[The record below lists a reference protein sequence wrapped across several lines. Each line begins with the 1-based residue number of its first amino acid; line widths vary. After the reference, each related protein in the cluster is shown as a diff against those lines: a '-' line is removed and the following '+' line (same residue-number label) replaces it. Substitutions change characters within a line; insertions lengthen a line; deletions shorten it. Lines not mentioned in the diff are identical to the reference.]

1 MCKFALPMQGM
12 LVPAAISPYPRAN
25 PVLGRRALCRSALE
39 RQRQAVLGILTL
51 VSGMA
56 AVDAVGM

>member
-1 MCKFALPMQGM
+1 MQGM